1 MPILNEIGQKS
12 SKGKSLLLMFYFCLS
27 IGALLMLLPFVFMT
41 SGAMKGQYNSGRFN
55 LLPRYLYDDLE
66 LYRAWSESKYIRV
79 DEYNSIAEVAISD
92 FSELDKP
99 SINNHAMADYEVF
112 LASQQTNTHERVLGH
127 VTTSNQNLPEN
138 NLAFIQYLD
147 EKFAGLENANREL
160 ELNMP
165 NWQSLAG
172 AVLQQRVFQRSFVK
186 NESKL
191 MDEFYAFANS
201 ANALDFYYPGVHG
214 QFRSRM
220 ILPFSSPDLSSL
232 SELTGLKLNKL
243 SEVHLGR
250 KDGNTWFQQQR
261 SSFIK
266 GFVNA
271 RYLKLKNS
279 DQQRTKF
286 RNFLKEN
293 FKGELKAAQ
302 EIYGSIE
309 NFDEISFVSS
319 MPNEPAQAVLYSAYI
334 EQVAAIKDLNLLGPD
349 IAFQNFL
356 EKKYGKLSA
365 LNDSW
370 SNDYHSFAE
379 IAIPQSSMDYQ
390 YVLTNKTSLRW
401 DLATI
406 NVRFIFNYL
415 TTQGRAG
422 WVTFV
427 FCFLT
432 IVSSLLINPLAAYAL
447 SRYQLPST
455 YKVLMFFMATMA
467 FPAAVTQIPSFLLL
481 KDLGMLNTFWA
492 LVLPGMANG
501 YSIFILKGF
510 FDSLPSELYEA
521 AQIDG
526 AGEFRMFWQLTLN
539 LSKPVLALIAL
550 NSFTA
555 AYGNFMY
562 ALLICQDESM
572 WTIMVYLFKL
582 QTEASQPVIFA
593 SLLVAAIPTL
603 MIFMSCQKII
613 MKGIVIPSEK

>member
-12 SKGKSLLLMFYFCLS
+12 SKGKSLLLLFYFCLS
-27 IGALLMLLPFVFMT
+27 VGALLMLLPFVFMT

-99 SINNHAMADYEVF
+99 IINEHAMADYEAF
-112 LASQQTNTHERVLGH
+112 LASQQRNVHERVLGH

-191 MDEFYAFANS
+191 MDEFYTFANS
-201 ANALDFYYPGVHG
+201 AKALDFYYPGVHG

-232 SELTGLKLNKL
+232 SELTGLGLNKL

-266 GFVNA
+266 DFVNA
-271 RYLKLKNS
+271 RYLKLKDS

-286 RNFLKEN
+286 REFLKEN

-302 EIYGSIE
+302 EIYGPIE
-309 NFDEISFVSS
+309 NFDEITFVSS
-319 MPNEPAQAVLYSAYI
+319 MPKEPAKAVLYSAYI
-334 EQVAAIKDLNLLGPD
+334 EQVADLEGLNLLGPD
-349 IAFQNFL
+349 IAFQDFL
-356 EKKYGKLSA
+356 EQKHGKLSA

-370 SNDYHSFAE
+370 STNYRSFAE
-379 IAIPQSSMDYQ
+379 IAVPQSSMDYQ
-390 YVLTNKTSLRW
+390 YVLTNKTRLRW

-481 KDLGMLNTFWA
+481 KDLGLLNTFWA

-603 MIFMSCQKII
+603 IIFMSCQKII

>member
-1 MPILNEIGQKS
+1 MPILNEIAQKS
-12 SKGKSLLLMFYFCLS
+12 SKGKGLLLMFYSCLS
-27 IGALLMLLPFVFMT
+27 IGALVMLLPFVFMT

-79 DEYNSIAEVAISD
+79 DKYNSIAEVAISD

-99 SINNHAMADYEVF
+99 IINDHAIIDYEVF
-112 LASQQTNTHERVLGH
+112 LASQQRKVHERVLGH

-201 ANALDFYYPGVHG
+201 ANTLDFYYPGVHG

-250 KDGNTWFQQQR
+250 KDGNAWFQQQR

-266 GFVNA
+266 DFVNA
-271 RYLKLKNS
+271 RYLKLKDS

-286 RNFLKEN
+286 RDFLKEN

-302 EIYGSIE
+302 EIYGLID

-319 MPNEPAQAVLYSAYI
+319 IPKEPAQAVLYSAYI

-356 EKKYGKLSA
+356 EQKYGKLSA

-370 SNDYHSFAE
+370 STDYRSFAE
-379 IAIPQSSMDYQ
+379 IAMPQSSMDYQ
-390 YVLTNKTSLRW
+390 YVLTNKTRLRW
-401 DLATI
+401 DLGTI

-526 AGEFRMFWQLTLN
+526 AGEFKMFWQLTLN

-603 MIFMSCQKII
+603 IIFMSCQKII

>member
-99 SINNHAMADYEVF
+99 TINNHAIADYETF
-112 LASQQTNTHERVLGH
+112 LTSQQTNTHERVLGH

-147 EKFAGLENANREL
+147 EKFVGLENANREL

-201 ANALDFYYPGVHG
+201 AKALDFYYPGVHG

-250 KDGNTWFQQQR
+250 KDGNAWFQQQR

-266 GFVNA
+266 DFVNG
-271 RYLKLKNS
+271 RYVKLKDS

-286 RNFLKEN
+286 RDFLKEN

-302 EIYGSIE
+302 EIYGLID
-309 NFDEISFVSS
+309 NFDDISFVSS

-432 IVSSLLINPLAAYAL
+432 MVSSLLINPLAAYAL